1 MSYCFHMLSEMILVE
16 STPDRCGVRR
26 CFGRA
31 CLTCFDAWLTVK
43 TPTPERTKPDI
54 LENVRAI
61 LQRDIG
67 RFLNKHPLR
76 KCPRPQPAQP
86 ARRSAST
93 LVPLS
98 ALDKSMIFAEGHS
111 AAMPPNF
118 HLANHCHERG
128 DLIARPAPQQEKRNH
143 ERTTNDC

>member
-43 TPTPERTKPDI
+43 TPTPEHTKPDI

-76 KCPRPQPAQP
+76 KCPRPQPAQ
-86 ARRSAST
+86 RSAST

-111 AAMPPNF
+111 AAMPPNS
-118 HLANHCHERG
+118 HLAAHCRERG
-128 DLIARPAPQQEKRNH
+128 DLVDFHKMQGGELEWRQRSQK
-143 ERTTNDC
+143 